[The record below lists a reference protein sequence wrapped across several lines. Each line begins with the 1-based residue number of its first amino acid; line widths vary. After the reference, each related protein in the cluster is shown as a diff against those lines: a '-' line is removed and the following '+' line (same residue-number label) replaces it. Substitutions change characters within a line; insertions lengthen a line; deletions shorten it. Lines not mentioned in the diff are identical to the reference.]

1 MYRTGDLARWRSDG
15 VLEFLGRA
23 DAQVK
28 LRGFRIEP
36 GEIEAALAGQSGVS
50 QAAVIARPD
59 GAGGQRLIGYVVAAL
74 GAVLETAALRA
85 ALSRQLPD
93 YMVPSALVVLER
105 LPLTPNGKL
114 DRRALPE
121 PELGSPHSHR
131 APRTPQEAILCS
143 LFAEVLG
150 VERVGV
156 DDNFFERG
164 GHSLLATRLISRI
177 RATLN
182 VEVAIRSLFEAP
194 SVEALAERLLSAE
207 VASRAPLTAV
217 QPRPAEIALSYAQ
230 RRLWFLERLEG
241 ISGTYVIPLAVR
253 LKGTLDRVALEQALG
268 DLVERHES
276 LRTLFPDR
284 LGVPRQEIL
293 PPLSARPRL
302 EIGSVDEAGLAAALT
317 AAAGQGFDLSN
328 EIPLRAHL
336 FEIVNDEHAGDE
348 HVLLIVLHHIA
359 GDGWSLGPLA
369 RDLAVLYRAR
379 MQHPG
384 TSGLITSGLSP
395 LPVQYADYTLWQQ
408 AALGDENDGGSALSR
423 QLSFWTEALKDL
435 PDQIELPADRPR
447 PAVSSHR
454 GGHVPLSITPELH
467 RGLAGL
473 ARETGA
479 SLFMVLQAGLA
490 GLLSRLGAGTDIAIG
505 SPIAGRTD
513 AALDDL
519 IGFFVNTLVLRT
531 DTSGQPSFRELIGRV
546 RGRNLAAY
554 GHQELPFER
563 LVEVLNPARSLSRH
577 PLFQVML
584 AFEAG
589 EAGEGTLELPGLAV
603 TPQPIATASA
613 KFDLSVGLVERRLPD
628 GTPGGIDGVLEYA
641 SDLFDKA
648 TVDILGR
655 RLIRLLEAAV
665 ADAAQPLGHL
675 PILESAERDTILSAW
690 NDTDASAAVRR

>member
-1 MYRTGDLARWRSDG
+1 M
-15 VLEFLGRA
+15 
-23 DAQVK
+23 
-28 LRGFRIEP
+28 
-36 GEIEAALAGQSGVS
+36 
-50 QAAVIARPD
+50 
-59 GAGGQRLIGYVVAAL
+59 
-74 GAVLETAALRA
+74 
-85 ALSRQLPD
+85 
-93 YMVPSALVVLER
+93 
-105 LPLTPNGKL
+105 
-114 DRRALPE
+114 
-121 PELGSPHSHR
+121 
-131 APRTPQEAILCS
+131 
-143 LFAEVLG
+143 
-150 VERVGV
+150 
-156 DDNFFERG
+156 
-164 GHSLLATRLISRI
+164 
-177 RATLN
+177 
-182 VEVAIRSLFEAP
+182 
-194 SVEALAERLLSAE
+194 
-207 VASRAPLTAV
+207 
-217 QPRPAEIALSYAQ
+217 
-230 RRLWFLERLEG
+230 
-241 ISGTYVIPLAVR
+241 
-253 LKGTLDRVALEQALG
+253 
-268 DLVERHES
+268 
-276 LRTLFPDR
+276 
-284 LGVPRQEIL
+284 
-293 PPLSARPRL
+293 
-302 EIGSVDEAGLAAALT
+302 DEAGLAAALT

-589 EAGEGTLELPGLAV
+589 EAGARTLELPGLAV

-648 TVDILGR
+648 TVDGPGPAPHPAAGGRGRGR
-655 RLIRLLEAAV
+655 RTAAGPPADPGERRARHHPAHLERHHASWAAGCA
-665 ADAAQPLGHL
+665 ADPAGAVCRAGGTHAGCGCGGVRGPHAHATPRSTPTPTGWR
-675 PILESAERDTILSAW
+675 IICKVW
-690 NDTDASAAVRR
+690 ASAPRPWWGCAWSARPRWWLASSAFSRRAAPTCRSIRTIRASGLLSCWPTPAARCW